1 MFIKKYTSLIL
12 VLLLSANSF
21 FMHAQ
26 CAMCKGTVQTSDYA
40 KSINLG
46 IEYMLI
52 VPIVLIS
59 LIAYLWMKNKNKFL
73 SKES

>member
-1 MFIKKYTSLIL
+1 
-12 VLLLSANSF
+12 
-21 FMHAQ
+21 MHAQ